1 MYSIANVISS
11 PDVFVFAAER
21 FVMSLGKALE
31 PYERMQADDAA
42 RERGGVPTR
51 VFQRPSDCLRHLQ
64 DNPYN
69 PVPLIINTGPPP
81 LLKKPRSHF
90 F

>member
-31 PYERMQADDAA
+31 PYERMQGLMMLP
-42 RERGGVPTR
+42 ESEVGFPRGC
-51 VFQRPSDCLRHLQ
+51 FSD
-64 DNPYN
+64 PAT
-69 PVPLIINTGPPP
+69 V
-81 LLKKPRSHF
+81 
-90 F
+90 